1 MKLICSQSDLN
12 SHLSLVSRA
21 VPSRPTHP
29 ILGNVLLVADQET
42 QRVSVTAF
50 DLSLGI
56 RSSFPAQIQTG
67 GSVTLPAK
75 LLNDIVSRLNE
86 GEITLAYDDED
97 TDRNEAVVTITSASG
112 RFQVR
117 GMSADEFPELPT
129 IEDGKSLM
137 LPVFALNEGLKGALF
152 AASTDETKQVLTGVH
167 LKHSQDSL
175 EFAATDGHRLAVVEV
190 GDAPETTDED
200 EETENVSLA
209 NIEDFEVTIPAR
221 ALKELERMIS
231 SVSENDSISLCFDEG
246 QVIFEIADQRLT
258 SRKLDGAYPAYHQL
272 IPKQFNRQVALERK
286 RLINS
291 IERVAVLADQKNN
304 IVRFSLNNTDQSLAI
319 SVEAREVGS
328 GKEAMSAQ
336 VSGDDLEI
344 AFNIKYLLDGLKA
357 LPTNEISMQLN
368 DSNQPVIINPL
379 GGLKMTYL
387 IMPVQIR
394 D

>member
-56 RSSFPAQIQTG
+56 RTSFPAQIMTG
-67 GSVTLPAK
+67 GAVTLPAK
-75 LLNDIVSRLNE
+75 LLTDIVGKLE
-86 GEITLAYDDED
+86 EQEITLSYEDDSED
-97 TDRNEAVVTITSASG
+97 SEATVYITSASG
-112 RFQVR
+112 RYQVR
-117 GMSADEFPELPT
+117 GMGADEFPELPT
-129 IEDGKSLM
+129 IEEGKSLM
-137 LPVFALNEGLKGALF
+137 LPVFAINEGLKGSLF

-167 LKHSQDSL
+167 LKHLQDNL
-175 EFAATDGHRLAVVEV
+175 EFAATDGHRLAVVET
-190 GDAPETTDED
+190 GDLPTDED
-200 EETENVSLA
+200 EEGERPSLSE
-209 NIEDFEVTIPAR
+209 IEDFEVTIPAR
-221 ALKELERMIS
+221 ALKELEKMIS
-231 SVSENDSISLCFDEG
+231 SAEESDLISLCFDEG
-246 QVIFEIADQRLT
+246 QVIFELGDQRLT
-258 SRKLDGAYPAYHQL
+258 SRKLDGAYPAYNQL
-272 IPKQFNRQVALERK
+272 IPKQFTRQMSLERK

-304 IVRFSLNNTDQSLAI
+304 IVRFSINNEEQTLNL
-319 SVEAREVGS
+319 SVETREVGS
-328 GKEAMSAQ
+328 GKEQLSAQ
-336 VSGDDLEI
+336 ISGDNLEI

-357 LPTNEISMQLN
+357 LPTNEIQMQLN
-368 DSNQPVIINPL
+368 DANQPVIINPL